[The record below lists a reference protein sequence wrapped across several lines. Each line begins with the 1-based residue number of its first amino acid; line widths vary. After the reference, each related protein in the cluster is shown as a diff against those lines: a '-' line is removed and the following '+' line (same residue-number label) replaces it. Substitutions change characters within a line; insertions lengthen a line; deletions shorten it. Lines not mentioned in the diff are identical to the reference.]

1 MSRRELDAVT
11 GWLVI
16 DKSVGPTSSRVVAM
30 AKRLLRARKAGH
42 GGTLDPLATG
52 VLPIAFGE
60 ATKTVAYVMGGPKQ
74 YRFTIGWG
82 AARTTDDAA
91 GEVTAYSDARPTEEM
106 IRAVLGEFVGA
117 VEQMPPAY
125 SALKIGG
132 QRAYALARR
141 GQAPDLEART
151 VRIDR
156 LTLLDQPQRD
166 SARFEVDCGK
176 GTYVRALARDLA
188 MRLGTFGH
196 VTALRR
202 TRSGPF
208 TEEHAISVE
217 NLADLGHSLARVRHL
232 LPLESAL
239 DDIPALSIDGA
250 DADRLRCG
258 QTIRVRNTE
267 DGAVFVVTAGQP
279 VALAHVDNGIARP
292 ERVFNLCNEDDDV
305 DHG

>member
-1 MSRRELDAVT
+1 MSRRKLDAVT

-30 AKRLLRARKAGH
+30 VKRLLRARKAGH

-74 YRFTIGWG
+74 YRFAIGWG

-91 GEVTAYSDARPTEEM
+91 GEVTAYSEVRPTEEM
-106 IRAVLGEFVGA
+106 IRAVLGEFVG
-117 VEQMPPAY
+117 VVKQMPPAY
-125 SALKIGG
+125 SALKVGG

-141 GQAPDLEART
+141 GQMPDLEART

-156 LTLLDQPQRD
+156 LILLDQPQRD
-166 SARFEVDCGK
+166 SAHFEVDCGK

-188 MRLGTFGH
+188 VRLGTFGH

-217 NLADLGHSLARVRHL
+217 NLANLGHSLARVRHL

-258 QTIRVRNTE
+258 RTIRVRNTE

-279 VALAHVDNGIARP
+279 VALAHVDNEIARP
-292 ERVFNLCNEDDDV
+292 ERVFNLCNEDS
-305 DHG
+305 

>member
-1 MSRRELDAVT
+1 VDGV
-11 GWLVI
+11 LVI
-16 DKSVGPTSSRVVAM
+16 DKPQGLTSHDVVAT
-30 AKRLLRARKAGH
+30 ARRALGETRIGH
-42 GGTLDPLATG
+42 TGTLDPLATG

-60 ATKTVAYVMGGPKQ
+60 TTKTVTYVMGGPKQ
-74 YRFTIGWG
+74 YRFAIGWG

-91 GEVTAYSDARPTEEM
+91 GEVTAYSEVRPTEEM
-106 IRAVLGEFVGA
+106 IRAVLGEFVGV

-141 GQAPDLEART
+141 GQTPDLEART

-188 MRLGTFGH
+188 VRLGTFGH

-208 TEEHAISVE
+208 TEKHAISVE

-258 QTIRVRNTE
+258 RTIRVRNTE

-292 ERVFNLCNEDDDV
+292 ERVFNLCNEDS
-305 DHG
+305 

>member
-1 MSRRELDAVT
+1 MSRRELDAIS

-16 DKSVGPTSSRVVAM
+16 DKPVGPTSSRIVAT

-60 ATKTVAYVMGGPKQ
+60 ATKTVAYALGGPKH
-74 YRFTIGWG
+74 YRFTVGWG
-82 AARTTDDAA
+82 EERTTDDAA
-91 GEVTAYSDARPTEEM
+91 GDVTARSDVRPSDET
-106 IRAVLGEFVGA
+106 IRAVLSEFVGV

-125 SALKIGG
+125 SALKVGG
-132 QRAYALARR
+132 RRAYWLARR
-141 GQAPDLEART
+141 GQTPDLKART
-151 VRIDR
+151 VCIDR
-156 LTLLDQPQRD
+156 LTMLDRPDRD
-166 SARFEVDCGK
+166 HARFEVECGK

-188 MRLGTFGH
+188 VRLGTLGH
-196 VTALRR
+196 VTSLRR

-208 TEEHAISVE
+208 TEHQAISVE
-217 NLADLGHSLARVRHL
+217 NLERLGHSLCRIRHL

-239 DDIPALSIDGA
+239 ADIPALSIGGA

-258 QTIRVRNTE
+258 QAVRVHGAER
-267 DGAVFVVTAGQP
+267 GAVFVVTAGRP

-292 ERVFNLCNEDDDV
+292 ERVFSL
-305 DHG
+305 

>member
-42 GGTLDPLATG
+42 AGTLDPLATG
-52 VLPIAFGE
+52 VLPVAFGE

-74 YRFTIGWG
+74 YRFAIGWG

-91 GEVTAYSDARPTEEM
+91 GEVTAYSEVRPTEEM
-106 IRAVLGEFVGA
+106 IRAVLGEFVGV

-141 GQAPDLEART
+141 GQTPDLEART

-188 MRLGTFGH
+188 VRLGTFGH

-217 NLADLGHSLARVRHL
+217 NLADLGHNLARVRHL

-258 QTIRVRNTE
+258 RTIRVRNTE

-292 ERVFNLCNEDDDV
+292 ERVFNLCNEDL
-305 DHG
+305 